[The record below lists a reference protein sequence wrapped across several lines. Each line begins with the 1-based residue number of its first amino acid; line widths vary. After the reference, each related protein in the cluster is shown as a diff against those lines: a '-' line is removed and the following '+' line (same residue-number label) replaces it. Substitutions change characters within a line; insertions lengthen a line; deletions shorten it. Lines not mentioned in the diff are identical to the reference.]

1 VAWDPETDPNVA
13 GYKVYY
19 GTASRSYQYNNDAGK
34 NTTSTVSNLQTGT
47 TYYFAV
53 TAYNA
58 TGIESGYSA
67 EVPYAATTCQYT
79 LSPTS
84 QSIGASGGP
93 ASTGVSTQSGCP
105 WTAVSNA
112 LPWLSIPSTGSGT
125 GSGTVSYSVAAN
137 SATTSRSG
145 TMTIGGQTFT
155 VNQAGSVQYSLSIS
169 KSGTGTGTVSNSPT
183 GTSFSAGTPVTLTA
197 APDANSTF
205 SGWSGGGC
213 SGTSPCTVT
222 MNGNTSVTA
231 TFNLKTYTITASTG
245 ANGSISPQGTVTV
258 NSGANQSFTV
268 APNSGYQ
275 IADVTVDG
283 ASVGAVASYLF
294 GSVMANHTIVASFK
308 LPATYTLSVAKSGTG
323 TGTVSNSPTGT
334 SFSAGTPVT
343 LTAAPD
349 ANSTFSGWS
358 GGGCSGTS
366 PCTVT
371 MNGNTSVT
379 ATFNLQTYT
388 ITASTVDSN
397 GSISPQGAVTVNSGT
412 SQTFTIKPNIGYQVS
427 DVKVDGTSTGGVS
440 SYTFGNVRSNHTIQ
454 PTFSPANSSPGT
466 VVVAVNAGGTQYS
479 NGTGITYAGDKYYS
493 GGRTWRTTAAIAG
506 TTDDLL
512 YQSERY
518 GNFSYSTRVA
528 NGNYTV
534 TLKFAEIYWSNT
546 GRRIFNVKIGGK
558 QVISNLDIFAKVG
571 KNQAYDV
578 AIPVTVTNGILKI
591 DFVTMVDN
599 AKVSAILVQTR

>member
-1 VAWDPETDPNVA
+1 MFSNGSASFGRISRSLLLILSSFFVLVGLFLLPPPGSYAAQVTVAWDPETDPNVA

-169 KSGTGTGTVSNSPT
+169 
-183 GTSFSAGTPVTLTA
+183 
-197 APDANSTF
+197 
-205 SGWSGGGC
+205 
-213 SGTSPCTVT
+213 
-222 MNGNTSVTA
+222 
-231 TFNLKTYTITASTG
+231 
-245 ANGSISPQGTVTV
+245 
-258 NSGANQSFTV
+258 
-268 APNSGYQ
+268 
-275 IADVTVDG
+275 
-283 ASVGAVASYLF
+283 
-294 GSVMANHTIVASFK
+294 
-308 LPATYTLSVAKSGTG
+308 KSGTG